1 MCKELWIEA
10 YNSKI
15 EEIMQKHDMV
25 YEEADEL
32 LKMVLETNPRYLDG
46 YMGEL
51 IDFYAMSY

>member
-10 YNSKI
+10 YESKL
-15 EEIMQKHDMV
+15 EEIMQKHDMDFD
-25 YEEADEL
+25 EADSL
-32 LKMVLETNPRYLDG
+32 LKIVLDTNPRYLDG